1 MNTSENAAS
10 LGHKSARLL
19 RDDELDVVNGGIMII
34 GGLGGPD
41 TRGPAHK
48 EWIEVLSYSHG

>member
-1 MNTSENAAS
+1 MNKSEGVAS
-10 LGHKSARLL
+10 DADQRARLL
-19 RDDELDVVNGGIMII
+19 RDDELDAVNGGIIII

-41 TRGPAHK
+41 TRSETHK